1 MPLYGTRYVFNLSF
15 FRFWVVWTFLWA
27 ICAAATIAILPIYQG
42 RHTLT
47 MFVRRFIL
55 RQDMSVIV
63 GVSSKDSASDEKVRG
78 GSSGMEKEGGKA
90 EAVSIRG

>member
-1 MPLYGTRYVFNLSF
+1 M
-15 FRFWVVWTFLWA
+15 WA

-47 MFVRRFIL
+47 MFVRRFVL

-63 GVSSKDSASDEKVRG
+63 GMAASKDSDSDEKVG
-78 GSSGMEKEGGKA
+78 GGGSGMEKEGAKT
-90 EAVSIRG
+90 EAVSI

>member
-1 MPLYGTRYVFNLSF
+1 MPLYGTKYVFNISF

-27 ICAAATIAILPIYQG
+27 ICAAATITFLPIYQG

-63 GVSSKDSASDEKVRG
+63 DMASKDSGSLEKV
-78 GSSGMEKEGGKA
+78 SSGSLKKEGGKT
-90 EAVSIRG
+90 EAVSI

>member
-27 ICAAATIAILPIYQG
+27 ICAAATIMIMPIYQG
-42 RHTLT
+42 RHTLA

-55 RQDMSVIV
+55 RQNMSAIV
-63 GVSSKDSASDEKVRG
+63 GVTSMDSGSDEKVG
-78 GSSGMEKEGGKA
+78 GDSLETEKEGGKT
-90 EAVSIRG
+90 EAVSI